1 MHRAVFPLWGAFAY
15 IFYKKKMK
23 IKKKKKA
30 FGSSTPCPPEG
41 LRREKSSP
49 SELKTLPAWAD
60 DATTQWPLPTWTDAN
75 AFPAANRSKHAIPYS
90 SPSFAVYIYYMH
102 ILTTQLIYK
111 KAASKMSKNKN
122 IFFHTPTPS
131 LPYNRVWKEGCTKNH
146 FTFVQEMLHPL
157 RNMHKAGDSAMLL
170 DSWQW
175 VRPRWERSFERM
187 PLNEDRKEEGVVCTR
202 ESS

>member
-1 MHRAVFPLWGAFAY
+1 
-15 IFYKKKMK
+15 
-23 IKKKKKA
+23 
-30 FGSSTPCPPEG
+30 
-41 LRREKSSP
+41 
-49 SELKTLPAWAD
+49 
-60 DATTQWPLPTWTDAN
+60 
-75 AFPAANRSKHAIPYS
+75 
-90 SPSFAVYIYYMH
+90 MH

-131 LPYNRVWKEGCTKNH
+131 LPYNRVWKEGCKKNH

-157 RNMHKAGDSAMLL
+157 RNMHQAGDTAILL

-175 VRPRWERSFERM
+175 VRPRGERSFERM